1 MRVIVLSAI
10 SIILTTW
17 ASART
22 WTYSECVE
30 YARVHNITLQKS
42 LLSEQTAEY
51 NLEESKAQWQ
61 PSLDFSTS
69 HGYTN
74 SPWGNGNKNS
84 YNSSYGLNAGWTVWN
99 GGKRENTIKQNQLQ
113 TSINKLNTGEIM
125 RSLETDLLQVYMNI
139 LYAKES
145 IGIYEEAVELSKAQE
160 DRGRQFMQS
169 GKMSKV
175 DYSRLQSQYEQDKYA
190 LVNAQATYDQRRM
203 ELKKLLQLGLD
214 EEVQLEDVEWTA
226 AQVLAALPPMDE
238 SYQLAQEIDL
248 QIQGLEL
255 QKESSDLDISIAKA
269 GHMPNISLNAG
280 VGTGYMAPG
289 TAFGTSLKQGWNEQ
303 VGVSLSVPILDNKK
317 TKMAVARAKVAQ
329 QEAELD
335 IEQRRTDLA
344 QLVENWYIETNNAQA
359 RYKAAES
366 QLATAKLTDELTNE
380 QFTIGYVNTIE
391 LMSAHNDYI
400 EAQHNILQYK
410 YMAMLGQKMIE
421 FYRTATVTL

>member
-1 MRVIVLSAI
+1 
-10 SIILTTW
+10 
-17 ASART
+17 
-22 WTYSECVE
+22 VE

>member
-74 SPWGNGNKNS
+74 SPWGKGTKNS

-160 DRGRQFMQS
+160 DRGRQFMES

-203 ELKKLLQLGLD
+203 ELKKLLQLGLE

-329 QEAELD
+329 EEAQLD
-335 IEQRRTDLA
+335 IDQRRTDLA

-366 QLATAKLTDELTNE
+366 QLASAKLTDELTNE

>member
-1 MRVIVLSAI
+1 
-10 SIILTTW
+10 
-17 ASART
+17 
-22 WTYSECVE
+22 
-30 YARVHNITLQKS
+30 
-42 LLSEQTAEY
+42 
-51 NLEESKAQWQ
+51 
-61 PSLDFSTS
+61 
-69 HGYTN
+69 
-74 SPWGNGNKNS
+74 
-84 YNSSYGLNAGWTVWN
+84 
-99 GGKRENTIKQNQLQ
+99 
-113 TSINKLNTGEIM
+113 
-125 RSLETDLLQVYMNI
+125 
-139 LYAKES
+139 
-145 IGIYEEAVELSKAQE
+145 
-160 DRGRQFMQS
+160 
-169 GKMSKV
+169 
-175 DYSRLQSQYEQDKYA
+175 
-190 LVNAQATYDQRRM
+190 
-203 ELKKLLQLGLD
+203 
-214 EEVQLEDVEWTA
+214 
-226 AQVLAALPPMDE
+226 
-238 SYQLAQEIDL
+238 
-248 QIQGLEL
+248 
-255 QKESSDLDISIAKA
+255 
-269 GHMPNISLNAG
+269 MPNISLNAG